1 MLVDRSRI
9 FAEALA
15 ARLSTETDICVEAAV
30 LSVDEAGR
38 LLERTQVDV
47 AVCDESQAGG
57 LLCRPSQPG
66 RPRCHPWVVV
76 LAESGSQEQATALVQ
91 VGIAGWVTRDQP
103 IELLLEAIRGAA
115 RGETRF
121 PPTLLTRVLA
131 ELTAAR
137 QKRLAVED
145 RLGTLTERE
154 REILL
159 LLGEGLDRSEVA
171 ARLHLSQH
179 TVRTHL
185 QNIRTNLAVHS
196 TLAAV
201 ALARAGNP
209 EAAVAG

>member
-15 ARLSTETDICVEAAV
+15 ARLSAETDMCVVAAV
-30 LSVDEAGR
+30 LSVDEASHVLDR
-38 LLERTQVDV
+38 FQVDV
-47 AVCDESQAGG
+47 AVCDESQAGD
-57 LLCRPSQPG
+57 LACPPPAAARARCRPS
-66 RPRCHPWVVV
+66 VVV
-76 LAESGSQEQATALVQ
+76 LAESGSQDHATALVQ
-91 VGIAGWVTRDQP
+91 VGVAGWVTRDQP

-115 RGETRF
+115 LGETRF
-121 PPTLLTRVLA
+121 PPTLLTRVLH

-137 QKRLAVED
+137 QKRVAVED

-201 ALARAGNP
+201 ALARAGSS
-209 EAAVAG
+209 ETAAAG